1 MTRIEELRNLVKQ
14 ATSGPW
20 NADGPV
26 WNRIVWSSLEN
37 RICFMAHS
45 NGLNDD
51 RDIANSRLIA
61 EAPTL
66 AADLAAAL
74 EREAALREALTLIE
88 RIYYLEEKDAEW
100 KASRMNGI
108 AREAQDGGDLGH
120 YRRIFPS
127 AALGDKP

>member
-1 MTRIEELRNLVKQ
+1 MTDRIAELRNLIKL

-20 NADGPV
+20 DANGPA
-26 WNRIVWSSLEN
+26 WNRVVWSSLEN

-61 EAPTL
+61 QAPTL

-74 EREAALREALTLIE
+74 EANARLRAALVEA
-88 RIYYLEEKDAEW
+88 RDDLEAW
-100 KASRMNGI
+100 ASHKVDLEPDGFDVGYT
-108 AREAQDGGDLGH
+108 EAVIKRANAVLGD
-120 YRRIFPS
+120 R
-127 AALGDKP
+127 AALVQP